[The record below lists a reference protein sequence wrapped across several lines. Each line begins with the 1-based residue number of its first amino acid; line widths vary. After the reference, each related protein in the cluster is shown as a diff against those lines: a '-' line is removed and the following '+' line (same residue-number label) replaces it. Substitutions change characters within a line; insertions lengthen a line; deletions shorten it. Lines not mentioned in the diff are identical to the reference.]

1 MLIYCGKS
9 FFFEYYDFIL
19 ALKLGDNLIWCG
31 IPCMVFHLC
40 KNVKTPFI
48 GIFLNEKRSL
58 RKKCENPFI
67 DQMHAIQYP
76 DQV

>member
-1 MLIYCGKS
+1 
-9 FFFEYYDFIL
+9 
-19 ALKLGDNLIWCG
+19 
-31 IPCMVFHLC
+31 MVFHLC